1 VARSPRENDGVA
13 PLRRSGT
20 PPAPVGPPPRP
31 RRSGRLTGD
40 EVALVLH
47 RAAELE
53 AAEGDADP
61 AAYDPVAVEE
71 AAAEVGLSPAAVRR
85 AVAELRVGALVAEGD
100 ADHGR
105 AARTGR
111 TSRAVASRRVCDQR
125 LVDVTPEAALAR
137 VDRFLRTQMFEA
149 RRQAGDRSL
158 YRHRNDLVAGLRRKL
173 DFAGAIRLEGLTL
186 VDVVVTPVEGGTLI
200 RIDAQLAA
208 SRANVLA
215 GSAAVGA
222 GTAVVTGLIG
232 AIIVEPALV
241 IASLPAGLMVGGGS
255 ARVATARWQRRRD
268 DVAEVLGGLLDS
280 LEGSPR

>member
-1 VARSPRENDGVA
+1 MAL
-13 PLRRSGT
+13 LRRSDQ
-20 PPAPVGPPPRP
+20 PNPAGGAVP
-31 RRSGRLTGD
+31 RRPAGRLTGD

-53 AAEGDADP
+53 AADGDADP

-85 AVAELRVGALVAEGD
+85 AVAELRVGALPAEPD
-100 ADHGR
+100 ADPGR
-105 AARTGR
+105 AGR
-111 TSRAVASRRVCDQR
+111 AGRPGRAMVSRRVCDQR
-125 LVDVTPEAALAR
+125 LVDLTPDAALAK
-137 VDRFLRTQMFEA
+137 VDRFLRTQMFET
-149 RRQAGDRSL
+149 RRRSGDRSL

-200 RIDAQLAA
+200 RIEAELAA

-215 GSAAVGA
+215 GSAAAGA
-222 GTAVVTGLIG
+222 GTTVVTGLIG

-241 IASLPAGLMVGGGS
+241 IASLPAGLLVGGGG

-268 DVAEVLGGLLDS
+268 DVAEVLAGLLDT
-280 LEGSPR
+280 LEDTPRWSTAN